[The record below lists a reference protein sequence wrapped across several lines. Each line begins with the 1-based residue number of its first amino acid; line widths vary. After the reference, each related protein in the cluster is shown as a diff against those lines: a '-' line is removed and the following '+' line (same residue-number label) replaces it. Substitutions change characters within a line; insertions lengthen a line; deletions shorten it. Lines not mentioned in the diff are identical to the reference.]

1 MHFAYYFLF
10 QEQKYCIKYMKYILK
25 INEKIKLIFNEFFMM
40 FYIENKNNRLYY
52 YCIGSSPLHCIFLCF
67 KLQIF

>member
-1 MHFAYYFLF
+1 
-10 QEQKYCIKYMKYILK
+10 MKYILK

-67 KLQIF
+67 KLQLF